1 MAVSLNEVLNSA
13 PSPLKL
19 ATPDVP
25 ATSEQEIEA
34 VVELTENARK
44 QISRVLAK
52 KQQALPGAF
61 LRIGVKGGGCSGMS
75 YFMEPDTEFDELDR
89 TWVVDGIRVVI
100 DAKSMKFL
108 AGTTIDYSLKNL
120 LEGGWVYDNPN
131 ASRSCGCG
139 TSFTPA

>member
-1 MAVSLNEVLNSA
+1 MPVSLNDALNSA
-13 PSPLKL
+13 PALEL

-25 ATSEQEIEA
+25 AAPDQVIEA
-34 VVELTENARK
+34 VVEFTENAQK
-44 QISRVLAK
+44 QIRRVLAK

-89 TWVVDGIRVVI
+89 TWVTDGIRVVI

-108 AGTTIDYSLKNL
+108 AGATIDYSLKNL
-120 LEGGWVYDNPN
+120 LEGGWVFNNPN
-131 ASRSCGCG
+131 AARSCGCG